1 MNPPIADD
9 SDGDR
14 DLGKHFVKLERQD
27 RIALVESLERG
38 SSWNID
44 FGVMLGCSVF
54 IAGLGLLQDS
64 VAVIIGAM
72 LVAPL
77 MTPLVGIGLALIQGN
92 FKLLRVAWKAMTIGV
107 LISLAIGISLRWV
120 IPGDEL
126 TMEITGRGY
135 PNMLDLLIA
144 FFAGVAGGYA
154 LARPELSGAL
164 PGVAIAV
171 SLVPPLAASGIA
183 LGIREWLTAGGALLL
198 FFTNMVAIV
207 LGSAL
212 VFWLHG
218 IRTTETQK
226 PHLTWMRRILSLLTF
241 ALMVLAAVLFHNLS
255 LQLREGETRP
265 ESLALSEDLWY
276 QLHDRIAREEGV
288 DFVVGM
294 RASSKRPEDVTIV
307 LTASHPVSQGLIT
320 ELDQMVDQSMGRDV
334 VVKINVVRQE
344 TIEPASASAGRAA
357 RGD

>member
-1 MNPPIADD
+1 MVDQTSSRRKQKLQNFYCGWGDGIPNLEAVKFYHSDWETGLLSSRSVNPPIADD
-9 SDGDR
+9 GDEDR
-14 DLGKHFVKLERQD
+14 DLGKHFVMLERQD

-92 FKLLRVAWKAMTIGV
+92 FKLLRVAWKSMTIGV

-171 SLVPPLAASGIA
+171 SLIPPLAASGIA
-183 LGIREWLTAGGALLL
+183 LGIREWHTAGGALLL
-198 FFTNMVAIV
+198 FFTNMVAIY
-207 LGSAL
+207 L
-212 VFWLHG
+212 VAHWCSGYMESGRPRRKSRTSHG
-218 IRTTETQK
+218 
-226 PHLTWMRRILSLLTF
+226 
-241 ALMVLAAVLFHNLS
+241 
-255 LQLREGETRP
+255 
-265 ESLALSEDLWY
+265 
-276 QLHDRIAREEGV
+276 
-288 DFVVGM
+288 
-294 RASSKRPEDVTIV
+294 
-307 LTASHPVSQGLIT
+307 
-320 ELDQMVDQSMGRDV
+320 
-334 VVKINVVRQE
+334 
-344 TIEPASASAGRAA
+344 
-357 RGD
+357 

>member
-1 MNPPIADD
+1 MNPPDAENA
-9 SDGDR
+9 DGDR
-14 DLGKHFVKLERQD
+14 EVGAHFVKLGRED

-54 IAGLGLLQDS
+54 IAGLGLLQNS

-92 FKLLRVAWKAMTIGV
+92 FKLLRTAWKAMSIGV
-107 LISLAIGISLRWV
+107 LISLAIGISLRV
-120 IPGDEL
+120 VLPGSEL

-171 SLVPPLAASGIA
+171 SLVPPLAAAGIA
-183 LGIREWLTAGGALLL
+183 LGIREWHTAGGALLL

-218 IRTTETQK
+218 IRTKEAQK
-226 PHLTWMRRILSLLTF
+226 PRFTWMRRILSSLIG
-241 ALMVLAAVLFHNLS
+241 ALMVLAVVLFHNLS
-255 LQLREGETRP
+255 IQLREGQTRP
-265 ESLALSEDLWY
+265 VSLALSEDLWY
-276 QLHDRIAREEGV
+276 RLHDRIALEDGI

-294 RASSKRPEDVTIV
+294 RASARRPEDITLV
-307 LTASHPVSQGLIT
+307 LTASHPVSEQLIA
-320 ELDQMVDQSMGRDV
+320 EIDQIVDKSMGRNV
-334 VVKINVVRQE
+334 AVKINVVRQQV
-344 TIEPASASAGRAA
+344 IEPASVAA
-357 RGD
+357 E